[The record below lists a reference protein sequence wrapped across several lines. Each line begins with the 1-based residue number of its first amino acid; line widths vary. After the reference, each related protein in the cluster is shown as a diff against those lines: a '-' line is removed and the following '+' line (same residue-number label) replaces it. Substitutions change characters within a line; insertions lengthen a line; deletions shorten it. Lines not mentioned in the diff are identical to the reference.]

1 MKQLFERQKAFQH
14 LITGENLPVD
24 NTGWFSYHIQAMIE
38 ELGEVLKSDKR
49 WKTHRNT
56 NYEPGN
62 KEEEIADIFIVAIN
76 LALFSGFDADRI
88 YETVIQKIDKNFK
101 RYNNK

>member
-1 MKQLFERQKAFQH
+1 MKQLFEKQKAFQR
-14 LITGENLPVD
+14 LITGESLPAD
-24 NTGWFSYHIQAMIE
+24 NVGWFSYHIQAMLE
-38 ELGEVLKSDKR
+38 ELGEILKADKR

-62 KEEEIADIFIVAIN
+62 KEEEIADVFIVAIN

-88 YETVIQKIDKNFK
+88 YKTIVQKIDKNIK